1 MAEANAV
8 VGQTYNAKQ
17 QRVYPKVVAQSFVV
31 DSEVEGSSEG
41 FTNIVKDT
49 ISRMDELTPQKITL
63 GINGS
68 IVVRSENTVRNFL
81 LLAGNGEMQFE
92 SEHIKDKEGYVKIF
106 NDKVVVDS
114 GSLTITH
121 PIVAT
126 DASLRIKDIDTS
138 VLTARLVDT
147 STLILSEALDVD
159 TIDVSTLNV
168 SYDASI
174 IHLGVGNLFVD
185 ETASISTIEVDDVSV
200 YNSLVSPTI
209 ETGTLTVLDDAVA
222 KTLDASKITSSIFIS
237 TPQVDASNIDASN
250 ITVQDKIETKSAEVL
265 ETITANDLEVSDRL
279 TADSV
284 KVDTRIT
291 TDELYAQTVYTSDAS
306 VTNLSVKKITIPD
319 ATLLKQVKELPS
331 PDETH
336 AEEIVQYIGPTQ
348 HETATHIQ
356 KYDFVRC
363 VMSYNA
369 QTELDA
375 SAYLYTDFDSFEPS
389 TTLKWLED
397 NHIPP
402 VSTIGE
408 ISEYEFTL
416 LWTSSKYV
424 VAVKNGDNLYV
435 TLGGDIYSEHSSPK
449 RHIYCPY
456 VWDESYVPLTGP
468 VLTYSITFEPREYAW
483 KAVR

>member
-17 QRVYPKVVAQSFVV
+17 QRVYPKVVAESFVV
-31 DSEVEGSSEG
+31 DSEVEGSSEE
-41 FTNIVKDT
+41 FNNVVKDT

-68 IVVRSENTVRNFL
+68 IVVRNENTVRNFL

-106 NDKVVVDS
+106 NDKVVVDR

-147 STLILSEALDVD
+147 STLILSEGLDAD
-159 TIDVSTLNV
+159 TIDVSVLNV

-174 IHLGVGNLFVD
+174 VHLGVGNLLVD
-185 ETASISTIEVDDVSV
+185 ETASIRTIEVDDVSV
-200 YNSLVSPTI
+200 YNSLISPTI
-209 ETGTLTVLDDAVA
+209 ETRTLTVSDGAA
-222 KTLDASKITSSIFIS
+222 IKTLDAVKITSSILVS
-237 TPQVDASNIDASN
+237 TPQVDAGNIDASN
-250 ITVQDKIETKSAEVL
+250 VTVQDKIETKSVEVW
-265 ETITANDLEVSDRL
+265 ETITANNVEVSDRL
-279 TADSV
+279 DADTIQ
-284 KVDTRIT
+284 VDTRII
-291 TDELYAQTVYTSDAS
+291 TDELDAQNISVTDAS
-306 VTNLSVKKITIPD
+306 VTNLSAKKITIPD
-319 ATLLKQVKELPS
+319 AILLKQVKELPS

-336 AEEIVQYIGPTQ
+336 AEEILQYIGPTQ
-348 HETATHIQ
+348 HETATNIQ

-369 QTELDA
+369 ENELDA

-397 NHIPP
+397 NHIPN
-402 VSTIGE
+402 VSGDPFK
-408 ISEYEFTL
+408 YKFTL
-416 LWTSSKYV
+416 IWASNKYV
-424 VAVKNGDNLYV
+424 VSVKNEDDVYV
-435 TLGGDIYSEHSSPK
+435 TVGGDIYSDHSSPK

-456 VWDESYVPLTGP
+456 VWDESYIPSIGPL
-468 VLTYSITFEPREYAW
+468 LDYYITFDPQEYAW
-483 KAVR
+483 KPVR